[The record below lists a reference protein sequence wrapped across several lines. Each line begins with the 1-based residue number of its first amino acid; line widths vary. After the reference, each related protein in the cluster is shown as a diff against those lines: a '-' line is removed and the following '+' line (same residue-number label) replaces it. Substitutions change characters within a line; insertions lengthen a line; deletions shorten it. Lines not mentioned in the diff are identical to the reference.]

1 LLRQN
6 FLEELKKLENSLVE
20 MGTTVK
26 DMLEK
31 SKKALLDRD
40 SALAKQVI
48 DMDDIVDKYNW
59 SIEDNCLKLLAL
71 QQPMAHDL
79 RVIAAAMKIISDIER
94 MGDYCVDIAKF
105 TIELIKLPPLP
116 LNKNLIN
123 MFELVEKML
132 CDSLDAF
139 VNRDINFILS
149 VVDQDDAIDRT
160 YYRIYDEVIEEIEH
174 APETAPQQVKYLMIA
189 RFLERIADHITNI
202 AERIYY
208 METGELKELHE

>member
-1 LLRQN
+1 MLRQN

-105 TIELIKLPPLP
+105 TIELIKLPPLL

-149 VVDQDDAIDRT
+149 VVEQDDAIDRT

>member
-1 LLRQN
+1 MLRQN

-149 VVDQDDAIDRT
+149 VVEQDDAIDRT

-189 RFLERIADHITNI
+189 RFLERIADHITNV

>member
-48 DMDDIVDKYNW
+48 EMDDIVDKYNW

-149 VVDQDDAIDRT
+149 VVEQDDAIDRT

>member
-1 LLRQN
+1 MLRQN

-149 VVDQDDAIDRT
+149 VVEQDDAIDRT

>member
-1 LLRQN
+1 MLRQN

-48 DMDDIVDKYNW
+48 EMDDIVDKYNW

-149 VVDQDDAIDRT
+149 VVEQDDAIDRT

-174 APETAPQQVKYLMIA
+174 TPETAPQQVKYLMIA

>member
-1 LLRQN
+1 
-6 FLEELKKLENSLVE
+6 
-20 MGTTVK
+20 
-26 DMLEK
+26 
-31 SKKALLDRD
+31 
-40 SALAKQVI
+40 
-48 DMDDIVDKYNW
+48 MDDIVDKYNW
-59 SIEDNCLKLLAL
+59 SIENNCLKLLAL

-105 TIELIKLPPLP
+105 TIELIKLPLLP
-116 LNKNLIN
+116 LNKNLTN

-139 VNRDINFILS
+139 INRDINFILS

>member
-149 VVDQDDAIDRT
+149 VVEQDDAIDRT

-189 RFLERIADHITNI
+189 RFLERIADHITNV

>member
-1 LLRQN
+1 MLRQN

>member
-31 SKKALLDRD
+31 SQKALLDRD

-48 DMDDIVDKYNW
+48 EMDDIVDKYNW

-149 VVDQDDAIDRT
+149 VVEQDDAIDRT

>member
-149 VVDQDDAIDRT
+149 VVEQDDAIDRT

>member
-1 LLRQN
+1 MLRQN

-59 SIEDNCLKLLAL
+59 SIEENCLKLLAL

-149 VVDQDDAIDRT
+149 VVEQDDAIDRT

-174 APETAPQQVKYLMIA
+174 APETAPQQVKYLMIT

>member
-1 LLRQN
+1 MLRQN

-48 DMDDIVDKYNW
+48 EMDDIVDKYNW

-149 VVDQDDAIDRT
+149 VVEQDDAIDRT

>member
-1 LLRQN
+1 MLRQN

-20 MGTTVK
+20 MGSTVK

-31 SKKALLDRD
+31 SKKAIIDKD
-40 SALAKQVI
+40 EALAKQVI

-59 SIEDNCLKLLAL
+59 SIENNCLKLLAL

-105 TIELIKLPPLP
+105 TIELIKLPLLP
-116 LNKNLIN
+116 LNKNLTN

-139 VNRDINFILS
+139 INRDINFILS